1 MRAARSRV
9 RIVKRKR
16 RAEPRP
22 WRGNCMFRALKVM
35 VLGTVFGN
43 DV

>member
-1 MRAARSRV
+1 MRAVRSRV

-22 WRGNCMFRALKVM
+22 WRGNWMFRALKVM
-35 VLGTVFGN
+35 VVGVIFGN
-43 DV
+43 EG